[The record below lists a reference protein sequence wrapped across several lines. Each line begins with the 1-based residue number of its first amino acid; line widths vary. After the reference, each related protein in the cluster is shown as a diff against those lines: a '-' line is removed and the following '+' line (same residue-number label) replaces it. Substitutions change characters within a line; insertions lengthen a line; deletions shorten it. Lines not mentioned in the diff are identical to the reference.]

1 MVLQPH
7 WGWGRACMTWVMGGM
22 AAPAVQGAWRLK
34 TRSQNCSAS
43 TCDLS
48 VKQRSDVSRY
58 GLPDADA
65 TTVPALTS
73 SELFSTGAALG
84 SDTAILLQA
93 KVARTARKGVS
104 YARACRAGQ
113 APVQELMDTGWPPP
127 FQHRLSPPIRQPASS
142 KMKGKIICRAQLT
155 A

>member
-1 MVLQPH
+1 MVLQPR
-7 WGWGRACMTWVMGGM
+7 WGWGRACMTWVMGG
-22 AAPAVQGAWRLK
+22 AAALAVQGAWRLK

-73 SELFSTGAALG
+73 SDVLNTSAALRVRHG
-84 SDTAILLQA
+84 RSATGQSCEDG
-93 KVARTARKGVS
+93 RK
-104 YARACRAGQ
+104 RR
-113 APVQELMDTGWPPP
+113 
-127 FQHRLSPPIRQPASS
+127 F
-142 KMKGKIICRAQLT
+142 
-155 A
+155 